1 MQRLEYLYRSELP
14 SRAITVY
21 LYLADRAGQQESC
34 FPSVPTIARHTG
46 LSERTV
52 QRAILDLKKGGFLRV
67 RGRQRRNG
75 ADSSNLYTLTNVE
88 TGWRH
93 FQKPLTRDYSRHS
106 LSPGGCH
113 GDGGM

>member
-46 LSERTV
+46 LSVNTV
-52 QRAILDLKKGGFLRV
+52 RRAIQDLKQGGFVLVNERLRW
-67 RGRQRRNG
+67 NG
-75 ADSSNLYTLTNVE
+75 ADSSNLYTLTNIE
-88 TGWRH
+88 PGW
-93 FQKPLTRDYSRHS
+93 
-106 LSPGGCH
+106 
-113 GDGGM
+113 

>member
-14 SRAITVY
+14 SRAIAVY
-21 LYLADRAGQQESC
+21 MYLADRAGQKGTC
-34 FPSVPTIARHTG
+34 FPSVPRIARD

-88 TGWRH
+88 TGW
-93 FQKPLTRDYSRHS
+93 
-106 LSPGGCH
+106 
-113 GDGGM
+113 